1 MGRRRVMTTVQG
13 AEAAKLKEK
22 GYSWSRLS
30 EKYGVS
36 ISAVRNAVKRSK
48 RAGGQAA
55 PPGSVSR
62 GQGEDGSKPSSSTGT
77 GGPRKVTSGIK
88 VKPEIVTEEEQ
99 PSIVK
104 KAKAEQ
110 AGAEEAAEAEKAEA
124 MVWERWRGT
133 IELAH
138 LWGINTLVLNHPEFG
153 DQPLSLKDSS
163 DRMVLE
169 NVGEAWVATLQYY
182 FPNIPE
188 GSPVL
193 LLALA
198 YGAFGLQVVKK
209 RGKRPEKPKKKKPR
223 TEELSLDHIEQPVEE
238 LGLEPEVPETPAGA
252 GEPEEEGRKRRE
264 LTKEEMDALA
274 SRF

>member
-13 AEAAKLKEK
+13 AEAAKLKEE

-48 RAGGQAA
+48 RAGGEGA

-77 GGPRKVTSGIK
+77 GGPRRTGKTPGIK

-209 RGKRPEKPKKKKPR
+209 RGKRPEKPKKRKPR

-238 LGLEPEVPETPAGA
+238 LGLEPEVPVSS
-252 GEPEEEGRKRRE
+252 GEAVEEEPKGRE
-264 LTKEEMDALA
+264 LTKEEMDKLA
-274 SRF
+274 SKF